1 MQSVD
6 VAIVGGGM
14 VGLAVACGLQ
24 GSGLRVAVLEKAEP
38 RPLAA
43 DAPPALRVSA
53 INAASE
59 KLLTKLDVWREIVAQ
74 RASCY
79 HGMEV
84 WDKDSFGHIS
94 FDDQSMGF
102 SHLGYIIENAV
113 VHHALWQKA
122 QRCADVTLLAPAE
135 LQQVA
140 WGENEAFLSL
150 QDGSMLTARLVI
162 GADGANSWL
171 RNKADIP
178 LTFWDYHHHALVAT
192 IRTAEPHQAVA
203 RQAFHGDGILAFL
216 PLSDPHLCSI
226 VWSLSPGE
234 AQRMQQADETTF
246 NQALNI
252 AFDNRL
258 GLCQLASER
267 EVFPLT
273 GRYARQFAAHR
284 LALVGDAAHTIHPLA
299 GQGVNLGFMDA
310 AELID
315 ELEAPARPGQRY
327 RPASLSAPLRAQPQA
342 QRGADAGGHAGLPRN
357 VLRESSGE
365 ETSSRCGTQTGRY
378 AAGRETAADSPGD
391 GPQRSACL
399 VTLTASHFFHPAWA
413 PGFPPHLKYSNFTS
427 FSH

>member
-24 GSGLRVAVLEKAEP
+24 GSGLRVAVLEQREP
-38 RPLAA
+38 QPLAA
-43 DAPPALRVSA
+43 DADPALRVSA

-59 KLLTKLDVWREIVAQ
+59 KLLTRLGVWSDIVAR

-84 WDKDSFGHIS
+84 WDKDSFGRIE
-94 FDDQSMGF
+94 FDDQSMGY
-102 SHLGYIIENAV
+102 SHLGHIVENAV
-113 VHHALWQKA
+113 IHYALWQKA
-122 QRCADVTLLAPAE
+122 QQSSDITLMAPAE

-140 WGENEAFLSL
+140 WGENEAFLTL
-150 QDGSMLTARLVI
+150 KDGAMLTARLVI

-178 LTFWDYHHHALVAT
+178 LTFWDYRHHALVAT
-192 IRTAEPHQAVA
+192 IRTEEAHGAVA
-203 RQAFHGDGILAFL
+203 RQAFHGEGILAFL

-226 VWSLSPGE
+226 VWSLAPEE
-234 AQRMQQADETTF
+234 AERMQQANDALF

-258 GLCQLASER
+258 GLCRVESER
-267 EVFPLT
+267 QVYPLT
-273 GRYARQFAAHR
+273 GRYARQFASHR

-310 AELID
+310 AELVD
-315 ELEAPARPGQRY
+315 ELKRLHRQGKDIGQYLYLRRY
-327 RPASLSAPLRAQPQA
+327 ERSRKHSAAMML
-342 QRGADAGGHAGLPRN
+342 AGMQGFRELFAG
-357 VLRESSGE
+357 
-365 ETSSRCGTQTGRY
+365 T
-378 AAGRETAADSPGD
+378 
-391 GPQRSACL
+391 
-399 VTLTASHFFHPAWA
+399 HPAKKLLRDMGLKLA
-413 PGFPPHLKYSNFTS
+413 DTLPGVKPQLLRQAMGLNDLPEWLR
-427 FSH
+427 

>member
-24 GSGLRVAVLEKAEP
+24 GSGLRVAVLEQHVP
-38 RPLAA
+38 QSLAV
-43 DAPPALRVSA
+43 DAPPQLRVSA

-59 KLLTKLDVWREIVAQ
+59 KLLTRLGVWSDIVAR
-74 RASCY
+74 RACCY

-84 WDKDSFGHIS
+84 WDKDSFGRIE
-94 FDDQSMGF
+94 FDDQSMGY
-102 SHLGYIIENAV
+102 SHLGHIVENAEI
-113 VHHALWQKA
+113 HYALWQKA
-122 QRCADVTLLAPAE
+122 QRSPDITLLAPAE
-135 LQQVA
+135 IQQVA
-140 WGENEAFLSL
+140 WGENEAFLTL
-150 QDGSMLTARLVI
+150 KEGTMLTARLVI

-178 LTFWDYHHHALVAT
+178 LTFWDYRHHALVAT
-192 IRTAEPHQAVA
+192 IRTQEAHGAVA
-203 RQAFHGDGILAFL
+203 RQAFHGEGILAFL

-226 VWSLSPGE
+226 VWSLSPQE
-234 AQRMQQADETTF
+234 AERMQQASVDEF

-258 GLCQLASER
+258 GLCSVESER
-267 EVFPLT
+267 QTFPLT

-315 ELEAPARPGQRY
+315 ELKRLQRQGKDIGQYLYLRRYERSRKHSAAMMLAAMQGFRELFAGENPAKKLLRDIGLKLADTLPGVKPQLIRQAMGLNDL
-327 RPASLSAPLRAQPQA
+327 PEWLR
-342 QRGADAGGHAGLPRN
+342 
-357 VLRESSGE
+357 
-365 ETSSRCGTQTGRY
+365 
-378 AAGRETAADSPGD
+378 
-391 GPQRSACL
+391 
-399 VTLTASHFFHPAWA
+399 
-413 PGFPPHLKYSNFTS
+413 
-427 FSH
+427 

>member
-24 GSGLRVAVLEKAEP
+24 GSGLRVAVLEQRVP
-38 RPLAA
+38 QPLAS

-59 KLLTKLDVWREIVAQ
+59 KLLTRLGVWSDILAR

-84 WDKDSFGHIS
+84 WDKDSFGRIE
-94 FDDQSMGF
+94 FDDKSMGY
-102 SHLGYIIENAV
+102 SHLGHIIENSV
-113 VHHALWQKA
+113 IHYALWQKA
-122 QRCADVTLLAPAE
+122 QQSADITLMAPAE

-140 WGENEAFLSL
+140 WGENETFLTL
-150 QDGSMLTARLVI
+150 KDGAMLTARLVI

-178 LTFWDYHHHALVAT
+178 LTFWDYRHHALVAT
-192 IRTAEPHQAVA
+192 IRTEEAHGAVA
-203 RQAFHGDGILAFL
+203 RQAFHGEGILAFL

-226 VWSLSPGE
+226 VWSLSPQDAE
-234 AQRMQQADETTF
+234 HMQQAREDAF
-246 NQALNI
+246 NRALNV

-258 GLCQLASER
+258 GLCLVESER
-267 EVFPLT
+267 QVFPLT

-315 ELEAPARPGQRY
+315 ELKRLQRQGKDIGQYLYLRRYERSRKHSAAMMLAGMQGFRELFAGENPAKKLLRDIGLKLADTLPGVKPQLIRQAMGLNDL
-327 RPASLSAPLRAQPQA
+327 PEWLR
-342 QRGADAGGHAGLPRN
+342 
-357 VLRESSGE
+357 
-365 ETSSRCGTQTGRY
+365 
-378 AAGRETAADSPGD
+378 
-391 GPQRSACL
+391 
-399 VTLTASHFFHPAWA
+399 
-413 PGFPPHLKYSNFTS
+413 
-427 FSH
+427 

>member
-24 GSGLRVAVLEKAEP
+24 GSGLRVAVLEQNVP
-38 RPLAA
+38 QPLPA
-43 DAPPALRVSA
+43 DAPAALRVSA

-59 KLLTKLDVWREIVAQ
+59 TLLTRLGVWADIVGQ

-84 WDKDSFGHIS
+84 WDRDSFGRIT
-94 FDDQSMGF
+94 FDDQSLGF
-102 SHLGYIIENAV
+102 DHLGHIIENSV
-113 VHHALWQKA
+113 IHYALWQKA
-122 QRCADVTLLAPAE
+122 SRCADVTLMAPAA

-150 QDGSMLTARLVI
+150 QDGSMLTARLVV

-178 LTFWDYHHHALVAT
+178 LTSWDYRHHALVAT
-192 IRTAEPHQAVA
+192 IRTDEPHQAIA

-226 VWSLSPGE
+226 VWSLSPQE
-234 AQRMQQADETTF
+234 AERMQTADAAAF
-246 NQALNI
+246 NQALSV

-258 GLCQLASER
+258 GLCHVESER
-267 EVFPLT
+267 QCFPLT

-284 LALVGDAAHTIHPLA
+284 LALAGDAAHTIHPLA

-315 ELEAPARPGQRY
+315 ELKRLHAQGKDIGQHMYLRRYERSRKHSAALMLAGMQGFRELFAGENPAKKLLRDLGLKLADTLPGVK
-327 RPASLSAPLRAQPQA
+327 PKLLRQA
-342 QRGADAGGHAGLPRN
+342 MGLNDLPSW
-357 VLRESSGE
+357 LR
-365 ETSSRCGTQTGRY
+365 
-378 AAGRETAADSPGD
+378 
-391 GPQRSACL
+391 
-399 VTLTASHFFHPAWA
+399 
-413 PGFPPHLKYSNFTS
+413 
-427 FSH
+427 

>member
-24 GSGLRVAVLEKAEP
+24 GSGLRVAVLEQRVPE
-38 RPLAA
+38 PLAA
-43 DAPPALRVSA
+43 DAPPQLRVSA

-59 KLLTKLDVWREIVAQ
+59 KLLTRLGIWQDLLSR

-94 FDDQSMGF
+94 FDDQSMGY
-102 SHLGYIIENAV
+102 SHLGHIVENAV
-113 VHHALWQKA
+113 IHYALWNKA
-122 QRCADVTLLAPAE
+122 QQSSDITLFAPAE

-140 WGENEAFLSL
+140 WGENETFLTL
-150 QDGSMLTARLVI
+150 KDGSMLTARLVI

-178 LTFWDYHHHALVAT
+178 LTFWDYQHHALVAT
-192 IRTAEPHQAVA
+192 IRTEEPHEAVA
-203 RQAFHGDGILAFL
+203 RQVFHGEGILAFL

-226 VWSLSPGE
+226 VWSLPPQE
-234 AQRMQQADETTF
+234 AQRMQQASEDEF
-246 NQALNI
+246 NRALNI

-258 GLCQLASER
+258 GLCKVESER
-267 EVFPLT
+267 QVFPLT

-310 AELID
+310 AELIA
-315 ELEAPARPGQRY
+315 ELKRLHRQGKDIGQYIYLRRYERSRKHSAALMLASMQGFRDLFSGANPAKKLLRDIGLKLADTLPGVKPQLIRQAMGLNDL
-327 RPASLSAPLRAQPQA
+327 PEWLR
-342 QRGADAGGHAGLPRN
+342 
-357 VLRESSGE
+357 
-365 ETSSRCGTQTGRY
+365 
-378 AAGRETAADSPGD
+378 
-391 GPQRSACL
+391 
-399 VTLTASHFFHPAWA
+399 
-413 PGFPPHLKYSNFTS
+413 
-427 FSH
+427 

>member
-24 GSGLRVAVLEKAEP
+24 GSGLRVAVLEQRVPE
-38 RPLAA
+38 PLAA
-43 DAPPALRVSA
+43 DAPPQLRVSA

-59 KLLTKLDVWREIVAQ
+59 KLLTRLGVWQDILSR

-94 FDDQSMGF
+94 FDDQSMGY
-102 SHLGYIIENAV
+102 SHLGHIVENSV
-113 VHHALWQKA
+113 IHYALWNKA
-122 QRCADVTLLAPAE
+122 QQSSDITLLAPAE

-140 WGENEAFLSL
+140 WGENETFLTL
-150 QDGSMLTARLVI
+150 KDGSMLTARLVI

-178 LTFWDYHHHALVAT
+178 LTFWDYQHHALVAT
-192 IRTAEPHQAVA
+192 IRTEEPHDAVA
-203 RQAFHGDGILAFL
+203 RQVFHGEGILAFL

-226 VWSLSPGE
+226 VWSLSPEE
-234 AQRMQQADETTF
+234 AQRMQQASEDEF
-246 NQALNI
+246 NRALNI

-258 GLCQLASER
+258 GLCKVESARQ
-267 EVFPLT
+267 VFPLT

-310 AELID
+310 AELIA
-315 ELEAPARPGQRY
+315 ELKRLHRQGKDIGQYIYLRRYERSRKHSAALMLAGMQGFRELFSGTNPVKKLLRDIGLKLADTLPGVKPQLIRQAMGLNDL
-327 RPASLSAPLRAQPQA
+327 PEWLR
-342 QRGADAGGHAGLPRN
+342 
-357 VLRESSGE
+357 
-365 ETSSRCGTQTGRY
+365 
-378 AAGRETAADSPGD
+378 
-391 GPQRSACL
+391 
-399 VTLTASHFFHPAWA
+399 
-413 PGFPPHLKYSNFTS
+413 
-427 FSH
+427 

>member
-24 GSGLRVAVLEKAEP
+24 GSGLRVAVLEQHVP
-38 RPLAA
+38 QSLAV
-43 DAPPALRVSA
+43 DAPPQLRVSA

-59 KLLTKLDVWREIVAQ
+59 KLLTRLGVWSDIVA
-74 RASCY
+74 RRVCCY

-84 WDKDSFGHIS
+84 WDKDSFGRIE
-94 FDDQSMGF
+94 FDDQSMGY
-102 SHLGYIIENAV
+102 SHLGHIVENSEI
-113 VHHALWQKA
+113 HYALWQKA
-122 QRCADVTLLAPAE
+122 QRSPDITLLAPAE
-135 LQQVA
+135 IQQVA
-140 WGENEAFLSL
+140 WGENEAFLTL
-150 QDGSMLTARLVI
+150 KEGTMLTARLVI

-178 LTFWDYHHHALVAT
+178 LTFWDYRHHALVAT
-192 IRTAEPHQAVA
+192 IRTQEAHGAVA
-203 RQAFHGDGILAFL
+203 RQAFHGEGILAFL

-226 VWSLSPGE
+226 VWSLSPQE
-234 AQRMQQADETTF
+234 AERMQQASVDEF

-258 GLCQLASER
+258 GLCSVESER
-267 EVFPLT
+267 QTFPLT

-315 ELEAPARPGQRY
+315 ELKRLQRQGKDIGQYLYLRRYERSRKHSAAMMLAGMQGFRELFAGENPAKKLLRDIGLKLADTLPGVKPQLIRQAMGLNDL
-327 RPASLSAPLRAQPQA
+327 PEWLR
-342 QRGADAGGHAGLPRN
+342 
-357 VLRESSGE
+357 
-365 ETSSRCGTQTGRY
+365 
-378 AAGRETAADSPGD
+378 
-391 GPQRSACL
+391 
-399 VTLTASHFFHPAWA
+399 
-413 PGFPPHLKYSNFTS
+413 
-427 FSH
+427 

>member
-24 GSGLRVAVLEKAEP
+24 GSGLRVAVLEQRVPE
-38 RPLAA
+38 PLAA
-43 DAPPALRVSA
+43 DAPPQLRVSA

-59 KLLTKLDVWREIVAQ
+59 KLLTRLGVWQDILSR

-94 FDDQSMGF
+94 FDDQSMGY
-102 SHLGYIIENAV
+102 SHLGHIVENSV
-113 VHHALWQKA
+113 IHYALWSKA
-122 QRCADVTLLAPAE
+122 QQASDITLLAPAE

-140 WGENEAFLSL
+140 WGENETFLTL
-150 QDGSMLTARLVI
+150 KDGSMLTARLVI

-178 LTFWDYHHHALVAT
+178 LTFWDYQHHALVAT
-192 IRTAEPHQAVA
+192 IRTEEPHDAVA
-203 RQAFHGDGILAFL
+203 RQVFHGEGILAFL

-226 VWSLSPGE
+226 VWSLSPEE
-234 AQRMQQADETTF
+234 AQRMQQASEDEF
-246 NQALNI
+246 NRALNI

-258 GLCQLASER
+258 GLCKVESARQ
-267 EVFPLT
+267 VFPLT

-310 AELID
+310 AELIA
-315 ELEAPARPGQRY
+315 ELKRLHRQGKDIGQYIYLRRYERSRKHSSALMLAGMQGLRDLFSGTNPAKKLLRDIGLKLADTLPGVKPQLIRQALGLNDL
-327 RPASLSAPLRAQPQA
+327 PEWLR
-342 QRGADAGGHAGLPRN
+342 
-357 VLRESSGE
+357 
-365 ETSSRCGTQTGRY
+365 
-378 AAGRETAADSPGD
+378 
-391 GPQRSACL
+391 
-399 VTLTASHFFHPAWA
+399 
-413 PGFPPHLKYSNFTS
+413 
-427 FSH
+427 

>member
-24 GSGLRVAVLEKAEP
+24 GSGLRVAVLEQHVP
-38 RPLAA
+38 QPLAA
-43 DAPPALRVSA
+43 DAAPQLRVSA

-59 KLLTKLDVWREIVAQ
+59 KLLTRLGVWSDIVAR
-74 RASCY
+74 RACCY

-84 WDKDSFGHIS
+84 WDKDSFGRIE
-94 FDDQSMGF
+94 FDDQSMGY
-102 SHLGYIIENAV
+102 SHLGHIVENSEI
-113 VHHALWQKA
+113 HYALWQKA
-122 QRCADVTLLAPAE
+122 QRSPDITLLAPAE
-135 LQQVA
+135 IQQVA
-140 WGENEAFLSL
+140 WGENEAFLTL
-150 QDGSMLTARLVI
+150 KEGTMLTARLVV

-178 LTFWDYHHHALVAT
+178 LTFWDYRHHALVAT
-192 IRTAEPHQAVA
+192 IRTQEAHGTVA
-203 RQAFHGDGILAFL
+203 RQAFHGEGILAFL

-226 VWSLSPGE
+226 VWSLSPQE
-234 AQRMQQADETTF
+234 AERMQQASVDEF

-258 GLCQLASER
+258 GLCSVESER
-267 EVFPLT
+267 QTFPLT

-315 ELEAPARPGQRY
+315 ELKRLHRQGKDIGQYLYLRRYERSRKHSAAMMLAGMQGFRELFAGENPAKKLLRDIGLKLADTLPGVK
-327 RPASLSAPLRAQPQA
+327 PQLIRQA
-342 QRGADAGGHAGLPRN
+342 MGLNDLPEW
-357 VLRESSGE
+357 LRE
-365 ETSSRCGTQTGRY
+365 C
-378 AAGRETAADSPGD
+378 P
-391 GPQRSACL
+391 
-399 VTLTASHFFHPAWA
+399 
-413 PGFPPHLKYSNFTS
+413 
-427 FSH
+427 

>member
-24 GSGLRVAVLEKAEP
+24 GSGLRVAVLEQREP
-38 RPLAA
+38 QPLAA
-43 DAPPALRVSA
+43 DAAPALRVSA

-59 KLLTKLDVWREIVAQ
+59 KLLTRLGVWSDIVAR

-84 WDKDSFGHIS
+84 WDKDSFGRIA
-94 FDDQSMGF
+94 FDDQSMGY
-102 SHLGYIIENAV
+102 SHLGHIVENTV
-113 VHHALWQKA
+113 IHCALWQKA
-122 QRCADVTLLAPAE
+122 QQSSDITLKAPAE

-140 WGENEAFLSL
+140 WGENEAFLTL
-150 QDGSMLTARLVI
+150 KDGAMLTARLVI

-178 LTFWDYHHHALVAT
+178 LTFWDYRHHALVAT
-192 IRTAEPHQAVA
+192 IRTEEAHGAVA
-203 RQAFHGDGILAFL
+203 RQAFHGEGILAFL

-226 VWSLSPGE
+226 VWSLAPEE
-234 AQRMQQADETTF
+234 AERMRQASDEQF

-258 GLCQLASER
+258 GLCRVESER
-267 EVFPLT
+267 QVYPLT

-310 AELID
+310 AELVD
-315 ELEAPARPGQRY
+315 ELKRLHRQGKDIGQYLYLRRYERSRKHSAALMLAGMQGFRELFAGTNPAKKLLRDMGLKLADTLPGVKPQ
-327 RPASLSAPLRAQPQA
+327 LLRQA
-342 QRGADAGGHAGLPRN
+342 MGLNDLPEW
-357 VLRESSGE
+357 LR
-365 ETSSRCGTQTGRY
+365 
-378 AAGRETAADSPGD
+378 
-391 GPQRSACL
+391 
-399 VTLTASHFFHPAWA
+399 
-413 PGFPPHLKYSNFTS
+413 
-427 FSH
+427 

>member
-24 GSGLRVAVLEKAEP
+24 GSGLRVAVLEQRVPE
-38 RPLAA
+38 PLAA
-43 DAPPALRVSA
+43 DAPPQLRVSA

-59 KLLTKLDVWREIVAQ
+59 KLLTRLGVWQDILSR

-94 FDDQSMGF
+94 FDDQSMGY
-102 SHLGYIIENAV
+102 SHLGHIVENSV
-113 VHHALWQKA
+113 IHYALWNKA
-122 QRCADVTLLAPAE
+122 QQSSDITLLAPAE

-140 WGENEAFLSL
+140 WGENETFLTL
-150 QDGSMLTARLVI
+150 KDGRMLTARLVI

-178 LTFWDYHHHALVAT
+178 LTFWDYQHHALVAT
-192 IRTAEPHQAVA
+192 IRTEEPHDAVA
-203 RQAFHGDGILAFL
+203 RQVFHGEGILAFL

-226 VWSLSPGE
+226 VWSLSPEE
-234 AQRMQQADETTF
+234 AQRMQQASEDEF
-246 NQALNI
+246 NRALNI

-258 GLCQLASER
+258 GLCKVESARQ
-267 EVFPLT
+267 VFPLT

-310 AELID
+310 AELIA
-315 ELEAPARPGQRY
+315 ELKRLHRQGKDIGQY
-327 RPASLSAPLRAQPQA
+327 I
-342 QRGADAGGHAGLPRN
+342 
-357 VLRESSGE
+357 
-365 ETSSRCGTQTGRY
+365 
-378 AAGRETAADSPGD
+378 
-391 GPQRSACL
+391 
-399 VTLTASHFFHPAWA
+399 
-413 PGFPPHLKYSNFTS
+413 
-427 FSH
+427 

>member
-24 GSGLRVAVLEKAEP
+24 GSGLRVAVLEQRVPE
-38 RPLAA
+38 PLAA
-43 DAPPALRVSA
+43 DAPPQLRVSA

-59 KLLTKLDVWREIVAQ
+59 KLLTRLGIWQDILSR

-94 FDDQSMGF
+94 FDDQSMGY
-102 SHLGYIIENAV
+102 SHLGHIVENAV
-113 VHHALWQKA
+113 IHYALWNKA
-122 QRCADVTLLAPAE
+122 QQSSDITLFAPAE

-140 WGENEAFLSL
+140 WGENETFLTL
-150 QDGSMLTARLVI
+150 KDGSMLTARLVI

-178 LTFWDYHHHALVAT
+178 LTFWDYQHHALVAT
-192 IRTAEPHQAVA
+192 IRTEEPHEAVA
-203 RQAFHGDGILAFL
+203 RQVFHGEGILAFL

-226 VWSLSPGE
+226 VWSLPPQE
-234 AQRMQQADETTF
+234 AQRMQQASEDEF
-246 NQALNI
+246 NRALNI

-258 GLCQLASER
+258 GLCKVESER
-267 EVFPLT
+267 QVFPLT

-284 LALVGDAAHTIHPLA
+284 LALVGDSAHTIHPLA

-310 AELID
+310 AELIA
-315 ELEAPARPGQRY
+315 ELKRLHRQGKDIGQYIYLRRYERSRKHSAALMLASMQGFRDLFSGANPAKKLLRDIGLKLADTLPGVKPQLIRQAMGLNDL
-327 RPASLSAPLRAQPQA
+327 PEWLR
-342 QRGADAGGHAGLPRN
+342 
-357 VLRESSGE
+357 
-365 ETSSRCGTQTGRY
+365 
-378 AAGRETAADSPGD
+378 
-391 GPQRSACL
+391 
-399 VTLTASHFFHPAWA
+399 
-413 PGFPPHLKYSNFTS
+413 
-427 FSH
+427 

>member
-1 MQSVD
+1 VQSVD

-24 GSGLRVAVLEKAEP
+24 GSGLRVAVLEQRVP
-38 RPLAA
+38 QPLAS

-59 KLLTKLDVWREIVAQ
+59 KLLTRLGVWSDILAR

-84 WDKDSFGHIS
+84 WDKDSFGRIE
-94 FDDQSMGF
+94 FDDKSMGY
-102 SHLGYIIENAV
+102 SHLGHIIENSV
-113 VHHALWQKA
+113 IHYALWQKA
-122 QRCADVTLLAPAE
+122 QQSADITLMAPAE
-135 LQQVA
+135 LQQAA
-140 WGENEAFLSL
+140 WGENETFLTL
-150 QDGSMLTARLVI
+150 KDGAMLTARLVI

-178 LTFWDYHHHALVAT
+178 LTFWDYRHHALVAT
-192 IRTAEPHQAVA
+192 IRTEEAHGAVA
-203 RQAFHGDGILAFL
+203 RQAFHGEGILAFL

-226 VWSLSPGE
+226 VWSLSPQDAE
-234 AQRMQQADETTF
+234 HMQQASEDAF
-246 NQALNI
+246 NRALNV

-258 GLCQLASER
+258 GLCRVESER
-267 EVFPLT
+267 QVFPLT

-315 ELEAPARPGQRY
+315 ELKRLQRQGKDIGQYLYLRRYERSRKHSAAMMLAGMQGFRELFAGENPAKKLLRDIGLKLADTLPGVKPQLIRQAMGLNDL
-327 RPASLSAPLRAQPQA
+327 PEWLR
-342 QRGADAGGHAGLPRN
+342 
-357 VLRESSGE
+357 
-365 ETSSRCGTQTGRY
+365 
-378 AAGRETAADSPGD
+378 
-391 GPQRSACL
+391 
-399 VTLTASHFFHPAWA
+399 
-413 PGFPPHLKYSNFTS
+413 
-427 FSH
+427 

>member
-24 GSGLRVAVLEKAEP
+24 GSGLRVAVLEQRVPE
-38 RPLAA
+38 PLAA
-43 DAPPALRVSA
+43 DAPPQLRVSA

-59 KLLTKLDVWREIVAQ
+59 KLLTRLGVWQDILSR

-94 FDDQSMGF
+94 FDDQSMGY
-102 SHLGYIIENAV
+102 SHLGHIVENSV
-113 VHHALWQKA
+113 IHYALWNKA
-122 QRCADVTLLAPAE
+122 QQSSDITLLAPAE

-140 WGENEAFLSL
+140 WGENETFLTL
-150 QDGSMLTARLVI
+150 KDGSMLTARLVI

-178 LTFWDYHHHALVAT
+178 LTFWDYQHHALVAI
-192 IRTAEPHQAVA
+192 IRTEEPHDAVA
-203 RQAFHGDGILAFL
+203 RQVFHGEGILAFL

-226 VWSLSPGE
+226 VWSLSPEE
-234 AQRMQQADETTF
+234 AQRMQQASEDEF
-246 NQALNI
+246 NRALNI

-258 GLCQLASER
+258 GLCKVESARQ
-267 EVFPLT
+267 VFPLT

-310 AELID
+310 AELIA
-315 ELEAPARPGQRY
+315 ELKRLHRQGKDIGQYIYLRRYERSRKHSAALMLAGMQGFRDLFSGTNPVKKLLRDIGLKLADTLPGVKPQLIRQAMGLNDL
-327 RPASLSAPLRAQPQA
+327 PEWLR
-342 QRGADAGGHAGLPRN
+342 
-357 VLRESSGE
+357 
-365 ETSSRCGTQTGRY
+365 
-378 AAGRETAADSPGD
+378 
-391 GPQRSACL
+391 
-399 VTLTASHFFHPAWA
+399 
-413 PGFPPHLKYSNFTS
+413 
-427 FSH
+427 

>member
-24 GSGLRVAVLEKAEP
+24 GSGLRVAVLEQRVPE
-38 RPLAA
+38 PLAA
-43 DAPPALRVSA
+43 DAPPQLRVSA

-59 KLLTKLDVWREIVAQ
+59 KLLTRLGVWQDILSR

-94 FDDQSMGF
+94 FDDQSMGY
-102 SHLGYIIENAV
+102 SHLGHIVENSV
-113 VHHALWQKA
+113 IHYALWNKA
-122 QRCADVTLLAPAE
+122 QQSSDITLLAPAE

-140 WGENEAFLSL
+140 WGENETFLTL
-150 QDGSMLTARLVI
+150 KDGSMLTARLVI

-178 LTFWDYHHHALVAT
+178 LTFWDYQHHALVAT
-192 IRTAEPHQAVA
+192 IRTEEPHDAVA
-203 RQAFHGDGILAFL
+203 RQVFHGEGILAFL

-226 VWSLSPGE
+226 VWSLSPEE
-234 AQRMQQADETTF
+234 ALRMQQASEDEF
-246 NQALNI
+246 NRALNI

-258 GLCQLASER
+258 GLCKVESARQ
-267 EVFPLT
+267 VFPLT

-284 LALVGDAAHTIHPLA
+284 LVLVGDAAHTIHPLA

-310 AELID
+310 AELIA
-315 ELEAPARPGQRY
+315 ELKRLHRQGKDIGQDIYLRRYERSRKHSAALMLAGMQGVRDLFSGTNPAKKLLRDIGLKLADTLPGVK
-327 RPASLSAPLRAQPQA
+327 PQLIRQA
-342 QRGADAGGHAGLPRN
+342 MGLNDLPEW
-357 VLRESSGE
+357 L
-365 ETSSRCGTQTGRY
+365 
-378 AAGRETAADSPGD
+378 
-391 GPQRSACL
+391 
-399 VTLTASHFFHPAWA
+399 H
-413 PGFPPHLKYSNFTS
+413 
-427 FSH
+427 